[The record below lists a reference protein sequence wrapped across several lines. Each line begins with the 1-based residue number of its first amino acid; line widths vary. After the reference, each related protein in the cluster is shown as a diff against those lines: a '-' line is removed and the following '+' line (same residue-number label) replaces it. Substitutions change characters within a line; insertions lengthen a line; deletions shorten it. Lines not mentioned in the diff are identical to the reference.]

1 MSPEDLR
8 SLAVIAFVAVVTV
21 VIVERFPKA
30 RLNVVVL
37 ELLAGIVVGP
47 DVLDIAHTTKIILSL
62 SSLGL
67 AFLMFTAGYEL
78 DFQRVKGR
86 PIELAIIGWGI
97 SLGLGLG
104 FGYALQSSGRVLDGL
119 TTGLALTT
127 TALGTLL
134 PMWKDE
140 GMLDSRFG
148 SHALAIGTVGEFAP
162 IVAIALLLGT
172 DAPGKVTL
180 LLLAFVVLALGATWV
195 AMRPQSPRLVG
206 ILQKHLHTSS
216 QLPVRVAVL
225 LIVLLLWVAST
236 LGLDVLLGAF
246 TAGIIVRLASRGPT
260 EETLRSK
267 LEAIG
272 FGFLIPIFFVVS
284 GMGFDLTA
292 LEHDPIF
299 ILNIPL
305 FLGLFLVVR
314 GTPVLLYRRAT
325 AAGERMPLVLFSATA
340 LPLVVVITQIGVQSH
355 NMRPQNA
362 SALVAAAMLSVV
374 IFPTLAFSMLRRTDS
389 GALAAPPL
397 GGGAPLPEA
406 EAEGSGEW

>member
-21 VIVERFPKA
+21 LVVERFPKA

-47 DVLDIAHTTKIILSL
+47 QALDIAHTTRIIGSL
-62 SSLGL
+62 SALGL

-78 DFQRVKGR
+78 DFQRVRGR
-86 PIELAIIGWGI
+86 PIEMAVLGWGI
-97 SLGLGLG
+97 SLGLGLA

-140 GMLDSRFG
+140 GMMESRLG
-148 SHALAIGTVGEFAP
+148 AYALAIGTVGEFGP

-172 DAPGKVTL
+172 DAPGRVTL
-180 LLLAFVVLALGATWV
+180 LLLAFVLLAVGASWL
-195 AMRPQSPRLVG
+195 AMRPRSPRIVDV
-206 ILQKHLHTSS
+206 LQRHLYTTS
-216 QLPVRVAVL
+216 QLPVRIAVL
-225 LIVLLLWVAST
+225 LIILLLWVAST
-236 LGLDVLLGAF
+236 LGLDVLIGAF
-246 TAGIIVRLASRGPT
+246 TAGIVVRLGSRGPT
-260 EETLRSK
+260 EDALRSK

-284 GMGFDLTA
+284 GMEFDLSA

-305 FLGLFLVVR
+305 FFALFLVVR
-314 GTPVLLYRRAT
+314 GLPVVLYRRVV
-325 AAGERMPLVLFSATA
+325 AAGERLPLALFSATA
-340 LPLVVVITQIGVQSH
+340 LPLVVVITDIGVQSH

-362 SALVAAAMLSVV
+362 AALVAAAMLSVM
-374 IFPTLAFSMLRRTDS
+374 ILPTIAFGLLRRGGSD
-389 GALAAPPL
+389 ALSPRGSDAAPVPGAEPE
-397 GGGAPLPEA
+397 GGG
-406 EAEGSGEW
+406 EW